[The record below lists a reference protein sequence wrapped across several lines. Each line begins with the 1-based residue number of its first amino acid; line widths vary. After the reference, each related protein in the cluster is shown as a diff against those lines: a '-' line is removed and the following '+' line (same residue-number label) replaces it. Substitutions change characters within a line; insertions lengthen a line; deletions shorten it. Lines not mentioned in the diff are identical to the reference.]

1 MLGTG
6 VRVRIATEGM
16 AVLAAVTSMSDKRN
30 KPAGV
35 PKKGDVIDHAWMPL
49 AKQPLPAGRPRT
61 WYISHNRRLKAM
73 RLAIALLDSGAFSP
87 DQATNE
93 TIRETAEVIGVHW
106 PSDATCRMVRR
117 LMAAQR

>member
-1 MLGTG
+1 M
-6 VRVRIATEGM
+6 
-16 AVLAAVTSMSDKRN
+16 LAAVTSMSGKVNRIS
-30 KPAGV
+30 GV
-35 PKKGDVIDHAWMPL
+35 PKKGEVIDHAWRPL
-49 AKQPLPAGRPRT
+49 AKQPLPTGRPRT

-73 RLAIALLDSGAFSP
+73 RLAIALLDSGAFTP

-93 TIRETAEVIGVHW
+93 RIRETAELVDVHW

>member
-1 MLGTG
+1 M
-6 VRVRIATEGM
+6 
-16 AVLAAVTSMSDKRN
+16 LAAVTSMSDKANRA
-30 KPAGV
+30 AGV
-35 PKKGDVIDHAWMPL
+35 PRKGEAIDHAWTPL

-73 RLAIALLDSGAFSP
+73 RLAIALLDSGSFSP

-93 TIRETAEVIGVHW
+93 KIRETAEVVGVHW

-117 LMAAQR
+117 LMSAQR

>member
-1 MLGTG
+1 
-6 VRVRIATEGM
+6 
-16 AVLAAVTSMSDKRN
+16 MSDKRN
-30 KPAGV
+30 QPAGV
-35 PKKGDVIDHAWMPL
+35 PKKGDMIDHAWRPL
-49 AKQPLPAGRPRT
+49 AKQPLPAGRPRS

-73 RLAIALLDSGAFSP
+73 RLAIALLDAGAFSP

-93 TIRETAEVIGVHW
+93 TIRATAEVIGVHW

>member
-1 MLGTG
+1 M
-6 VRVRIATEGM
+6 
-16 AVLAAVTSMSDKRN
+16 LAAVTSMSDKVNR
-30 KPAGV
+30 AGGV
-35 PKKGDVIDHAWMPL
+35 PKKGDVIDHAWRPL
-49 AKQPLPAGRPRT
+49 SKQPLPAGRPRS

-93 TIRETAEVIGVHW
+93 KIRGTAEVIGVHW